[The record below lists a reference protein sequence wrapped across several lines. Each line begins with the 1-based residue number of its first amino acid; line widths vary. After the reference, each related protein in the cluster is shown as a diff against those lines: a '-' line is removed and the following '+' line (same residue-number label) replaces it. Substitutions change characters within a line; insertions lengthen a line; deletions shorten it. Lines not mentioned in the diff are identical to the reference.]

1 MMEKLKYINSNELTN
16 RKFKYL
22 SLECSNLDMA
32 FIEREAVKKFEIN
45 KIYEIKNN
53 DEEILLDFC
62 LVLDRKYCEN
72 NVILGEDI
80 IGEDGRYL
88 YPREEQRRISDIL
101 KINTELIETICILD
115 EEQET
120 LKKFEIYKPSNRKIK
135 KEDKKSY
142 LQVEFDNDYITVK
155 LNVSLEDAIINN
167 KLDHISSND

>member
-1 MMEKLKYINSNELTN
+1 MEKLKNINKNELTN

-22 SLECSNLDMA
+22 SLECSNFDMA
-32 FIEREAVKKFEIN
+32 FIEKKAVKKFEIN

-53 DEEILLDFC
+53 EEEILLDFC

-72 NVILGEDI
+72 NVLVGENI

-101 KINTELIETICILD
+101 EINTELIDTICILD
-115 EEQET
+115 ENQEP
-120 LKKFEIYKPSNRKIK
+120 LNKFEIYKPSDRKVK

-142 LQVEFDNDYITVK
+142 LQVEFDDNYITVK
-155 LNVSLEDAIINN
+155 LNISLEDAIINN